1 MHSSLVIAEYLRRKA
16 DEVGDS
22 LTPMQLIKLV
32 YLCHGWM
39 LGLHGR
45 RLINEDVEAW
55 RYGPVIRALYDEV
68 KNFRSNPVERP
79 LADSRAVDK
88 IEDDEKNIIDQV
100 FDIYGKYTGIELSKL
115 THAPGTPW
123 SEIRRAG
130 RSGWE
135 VIPNNLIAE
144 HFRELAEQP

>member
-1 MHSSLVIAEYLRRKA
+1 MHSSLVIAEYLRRK
-16 DEVGDS
+16 GDGVDAP

-55 RYGPVIRALYDEV
+55 RYGPVIGALYDEV
-68 KNFRSNPVERP
+68 KHFRGRPVERP
-79 LADSRAVDK
+79 LADPTAVDK
-88 IEDDEKNIIDQV
+88 IEAEEKNIIDQV
-100 FDIYGKYTGIELSKL
+100 FNIYGKYTGIDLSKL
-115 THAPGTPW
+115 THASGTPW

-135 VIPNNLIAE
+135 VIPNDLVTK
-144 HFRELAEQP
+144 HFRALAE